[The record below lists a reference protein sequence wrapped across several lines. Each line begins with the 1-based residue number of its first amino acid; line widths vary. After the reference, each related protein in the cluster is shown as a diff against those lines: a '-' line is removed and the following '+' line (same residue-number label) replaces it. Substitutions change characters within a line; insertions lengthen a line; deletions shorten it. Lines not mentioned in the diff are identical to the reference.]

1 MVSKII
7 NFLHILQIFDLVKQ
21 SQPGFEQKIVPVY
34 ADLEEDNL
42 GLDDDSIKMIQREVN
57 IFVHSAATLRFDEHL
72 R

>member
-1 MVSKII
+1 MV
-7 NFLHILQIFDLVKQ
+7 NLLRLLQIFDQLKQ
-21 SQPGFEQKIVPVY
+21 SQPGFEQKIIPVY

-57 IFVHSAATLRFDEHL
+57 IFIHSAATLRFDEHL

>member
-1 MVSKII
+1 M
-7 NFLHILQIFDLVKQ
+7 KQ

-42 GLDDDSIKMIQREVN
+42 GLDDDLIKVIQREVN
-57 IFVHSAATLRFDEHL
+57 IFIHSAATLRFDEHL